1 MGRGRV
7 WNVRTPSLVERI
19 DFAPG
24 GVPQK
29 MAKKATEEER
39 KMCGGVGGVGGLCEV
54 AQPLGGGRKA
64 LDEKGYKGFK
74 HIDHRGLRSA
84 CKILGAAN
92 S

>member
-1 MGRGRV
+1 MSE
-7 WNVRTPSLVERI
+7 TPLFVERI

-39 KMCGGVGGVGGLCEV
+39 KMC
-54 AQPLGGGRKA
+54 GGGRKA

>member
-1 MGRGRV
+1 
-7 WNVRTPSLVERI
+7 
-19 DFAPG
+19 
-24 GVPQK
+24 

-39 KMCGGVGGVGGLCEV
+39 KMC
-54 AQPLGGGRKA
+54 GGGRKA